1 MSTVPK
7 RPINT
12 SEFSAHLR
20 RRGIDVGR
28 RSVLITNFAGSVQSS
43 DFSLPANCAG
53 FGRIHHFHRD
63 QGAHWPSNPLPI
75 DVAAHFFGEAP
86 GDSMQVEVFQNA
98 ICSWRCWYCFVDYDL
113 LSGNQTHAEFK
124 TAAELLDLF
133 EAEPHAPRVID
144 LSGGQPDLVPE
155 WSLWMADELKRR
167 NKSNSIFLWSDD
179 NLSNDYL
186 FRYLS
191 PEEVERLASYRNYAR
206 VGCFKGF
213 DENSFTFN
221 TNAEPELF
229 LRQFDLMRRLV
240 RAGFNVYGYV
250 TLTSNERSSIGSR
263 VARFFDLLQE
273 EVGPTFPLRVVPLC
287 IRQFSP
293 TRSRMNPEHHLAMEI
308 QQEAVDAF
316 VHELK
321 TRFTDSER
329 GQQMFEHRVA

>member
-7 RPINT
+7 RLINT
-12 SEFSAHLR
+12 PEFSYHLR
-20 RRGIDVGR
+20 RRGIDVAR
-28 RSVLITNFAGSVQSS
+28 RSVLITNFAGSMQSA

-75 DVAAHFFGEAP
+75 DVAAHFFEEAP
-86 GDSMQVEVFQNA
+86 GESMQVQVFQNA

-113 LSGNQTHAEFK
+113 LSGNPKHAELK
-124 TAAELLDLF
+124 TAAELLDLYD
-133 EAEPHAPRVID
+133 AELHAPRVID

-155 WSLWMADELKRR
+155 WSLWMADELSRR
-167 NKSNSIFLWSDD
+167 GKTDSVFLWSDD

-186 FRYLS
+186 WRHLS
-191 PEEVERLASYRNYAR
+191 TQEVERLASYRNYAR

-229 LRQFDLMRRLV
+229 LRQFDLMHRLV
-240 RAGFNVYGYV
+240 RCGFNVYGYV
-250 TLTSNERSSIGSR
+250 TLTSNERSSIRSR
-263 VARFFDLLQE
+263 VSRFVDLLQE
-273 EVGPTFPLRVVPLC
+273 KISPSFPLRVIPLR

-293 TRSRMNPEHHLAMEI
+293 TRFRMKKEHQEAMDI

-316 VHELK
+316 VYQLS

-329 GQQMFEHRVA
+329 GRNIFEHRIV